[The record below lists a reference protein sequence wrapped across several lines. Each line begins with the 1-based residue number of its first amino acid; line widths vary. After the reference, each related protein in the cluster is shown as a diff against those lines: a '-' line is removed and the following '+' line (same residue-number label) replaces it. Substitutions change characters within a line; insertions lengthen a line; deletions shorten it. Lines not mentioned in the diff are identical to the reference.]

1 MTARP
6 IMIQGTASGAGKS
19 LIAAALCRIFTQD
32 GLRTAPFKSQNMA
45 LNSFI
50 TDQGLEMGRAQVM
63 QAQAAGVRPDVR
75 MNPILLK
82 PTGEMGSQVIVMGS
96 PVGNMAA
103 ADYFRYKERL
113 VPTILESYRS
123 LAGEYDAIVLEGAG
137 SPAEIN
143 LREGDIVNMGMARM
157 VSSPVLLVADIDRG
171 GVFASLAGTMLLLK
185 PEERRRVRG
194 FIINKF
200 RGDLEILRPGL
211 RMIEEITGV
220 PVVGVLPCMEIDL
233 DDEDSL
239 SPRFNRR
246 MEGEVNLGVVRLP
259 RISNFTDFA
268 VFEQI
273 PGTVVHY
280 VDSPCR
286 LGGMDLIFLPGSKNT
301 MEDLRWLRQSGME
314 AAVCRMAAGGT
325 PVFGI
330 CGGFQMLGESVSD
343 PQNAESGGQMRGMG
357 LLPVET
363 VFSMEKKRAQVS
375 GAFREMEGPF
385 SCLAGLPLEGYEI
398 HMGRS
403 FPVFSSEPGGETVE
417 ITLQS
422 GAASHRD
429 GWCRAN
435 VAGSYVH
442 GLFDQGEAALA
453 LVKMLR
459 KRKGLSEDG
468 LEPLSPEDYRREQF
482 DRLAAQARE
491 SLDLD
496 QIYDILWNW
505 REDGP

>member
-1 MTARP
+1 
-6 IMIQGTASGAGKS
+6 
-19 LIAAALCRIFTQD
+19 
-32 GLRTAPFKSQNMA
+32 
-45 LNSFI
+45 
-50 TDQGLEMGRAQVM
+50 MGRAQVM

-113 VPTILESYRS
+113 IPTILESYRS
-123 LAGEYDAIVLEGAG
+123 LAGEYDAIVLEGG
-137 SPAEIN
+137 RKPAEIN

-246 MEGEVNLGVVRLP
+246 MEGEVNLGLVRLP
-259 RISNFTDFA
+259 RISISRILPSSNRSPGQWSTMW
-268 VFEQI
+268 I
-273 PGTVVHY
+273 P
-280 VDSPCR
+280 
-286 LGGMDLIFLPGSKNT
+286 LAAWGGMDLIFLPGSKNT

-403 FPVFSSEPGGETVE
+403 FPVFSSEPGGEQWR
-417 ITLQS
+417 L
-422 GAASHRD
+422 R
-429 GWCRAN
+429 CRAARLPTGT
-435 VAGSYVH
+435 AGA
-442 GLFDQGEAALA
+442 GQMWPAAMSMAFLTRG
-453 LVKMLR
+453 KP
-459 KRKGLSEDG
+459 
-468 LEPLSPEDYRREQF
+468 PLP
-482 DRLAAQARE
+482 
-491 SLDLD
+491 
-496 QIYDILWNW
+496 W
-505 REDGP
+505 